1 MKKYMLGVGL
11 FSSLFADEL
20 PITIDTISVTET
32 INQTYNNSD
41 FYTHPQLNQ
50 RDFTLQETAPGFK
63 NPIVDGLMGDRIN
76 LTVDGM
82 KFSNT
87 TFRSGPNQYY
97 SWIPD
102 EFTTDLDT
110 NKADTQLGYNT
121 INKTLGISSSEAS
134 TEYTSFN
141 NGITVKGSY
150 TDSKV
155 SVGVFKKD
163 FDDVETALT
172 EVQHSAYNQLGFL
185 GMYKSDDFGTT
196 KLLFTESHDVER
208 TDKYEQN
215 KPLNYDRQQY
225 LMLNNNITIGKY
237 EISSIL
243 SNSIEKINDI
253 NNAPNKTKTS
263 SIVTTIAGV
272 DFKKYTNTYIIGL
285 SEYHEFVEY
294 QNDLVNVYKR
304 YNDFDVDTASLYG
317 TVFLPKVG
325 TLEHNIKLDGT
336 VQTYSGPTLNR
347 DNNTYYSIN
356 GSYEVFI
363 GDTTLLL
370 SKSTR
375 NPTLTNLAFDMT
387 GVNGTLIPNPN
398 LKEEQYKEARITHT
412 LVKGLTVFG
421 YYTKIEDYI
430 VTTNNIT
437 QNIDAKIYGTGL
449 TVSQIYNGIKLD
461 GNIKYQTGKTDKDYM
476 DKIVPLF
483 GNVKLEY
490 NGFMTEYLFSAK
502 DNHQSVGD
510 LSDTRIIEHNYGYN
524 IVNIGYSH
532 NLNKNNKV
540 VLKGY
545 NIFNNIGRVYGSSTD
560 YYGRSFGINYTYS
573 F

>member
-1 MKKYMLGVGL
+1 MIKYIIGVSL
-11 FSSLFADEL
+11 FSSLLAEDNVIALES
-20 PITIDTISVTET
+20 ITVSD
-32 INQTYNNSD
+32 NYPRTYNLSE
-41 FYTHPQLNQ
+41 FYTQTQLNQ

-63 NPIVDGLMGDRIN
+63 NPIVDGLMGDRVN

-82 KFSNT
+82 KFSNS

-102 EFTTDLDT
+102 EFTLDVNTD
-110 NKADTQLGYNT
+110 KADTQLGYQT
-121 INKTLGISSSEAS
+121 VNKTLGVLSSEAS
-134 TEYTSFN
+134 TEYTSYN
-141 NGITVKGSY
+141 NGVTVRGSY
-150 TDSKV
+150 KNDKLAFS
-155 SVGVFKKD
+155 VFKKD

-215 KPLNYDRQQY
+215 KPLNYDKQQY
-225 LMLNNNITIGKY
+225 VMIDNNIKIGRY
-237 EISSIL
+237 EISSML

-272 DFKKYTNTYIIGL
+272 DFKKYSDSYIIGL

-294 QNDLVNVYKR
+294 QNDLITVPKL
-304 YNDFDVDTASLYG
+304 YNDFDVDTASIYG
-317 TVFLPKVG
+317 TAFLPKLG
-325 TLEHNIKLDGT
+325 NIEHSLKLDGT

-356 GSYEVFI
+356 GSYEMSI
-363 GDTTLLL
+363 NDTTLIL

-398 LKEEQYKEARITHT
+398 LREEQYKEARLSQTI
-412 LVKGLTVFG
+412 VKGLTVFG

-430 VTTNNIT
+430 VTTNNVT
-437 QNIDAKIYGTGL
+437 QNIDAKIYGAGL
-449 TVSQIYNGIKLD
+449 TVSQDYNGVKLD
-461 GNIKYQTGKTDKDYM
+461 GNIKYQTGKTDTDYM

-502 DNHQSVGD
+502 DNHQSAGD
-510 LSDTRIIEHNYGYN
+510 LIDTRIIGHNYGYD
-524 IVNIGYSH
+524 IFNIGYSH
-532 NLNKNNKV
+532 NINKNNKV

-545 NIFNNIGRVYGSSTD
+545 NIFNDIGRVYGSSVD
-560 YYGRSFGINYTYS
+560 FYGRSFGVNYSYI